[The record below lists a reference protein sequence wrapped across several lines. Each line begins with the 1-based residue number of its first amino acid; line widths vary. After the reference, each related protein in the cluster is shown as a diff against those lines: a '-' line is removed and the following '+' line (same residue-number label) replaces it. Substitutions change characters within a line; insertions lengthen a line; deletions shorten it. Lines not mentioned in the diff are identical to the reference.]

1 LLESNYCNSCD
12 NFFFID
18 KERKITV
25 SGTAKQIELALIQIK
40 NKVKDTNESRNDLNC
55 ESTITIK
62 RISDSPYNNGT
73 NTSNNVSKLALEQGI
88 KTKQLIFTYMKH
100 LIFVNLYYSI
110 KIH

>member
-18 KERKITV
+18 KERKVTV
-25 SGTAKQIELALIQIK
+25 SGTTKQIELALIQIK
-40 NKVKDTNESRNDLNC
+40 NKVKEANESRNELNC
-55 ESTITIK
+55 ESTIIIK
-62 RISDSPYNNGT
+62 RISDSPYNNNT
-73 NTSNNVSKLALEQGI
+73 NISNNISKPALEQGI

-100 LIFVNLYYSI
+100 LIFENLYHYI